1 MHTSWLSFGS
11 TYYYLNSN
19 GVRVTGWQTIDGEEY
34 YFDKNG
40 VRQEGYLIEGTSAV
54 TANNLAMYF
63 KRKKWC
69 LFNFL

>member
-1 MHTSWLSFGS
+1 MHTGWLSFGS

-40 VRQEGYLIEGTSAV
+40 V
-54 TANNLAMYF
+54 
-63 KRKKWC
+63 
-69 LFNFL
+69 